1 MNLTLKDTA
10 KLMEGNKNEKLIAE
24 YMQTKIRYDKLHEIC
39 VKLEAGTLNFKPITS
54 MEHMKEQ
61 KMYMGN
67 YLRMLEI
74 RAELEGV
81 ELPKC
86 VYDWNPLP
94 F

>member
-1 MNLTLKDTA
+1 MNLTLNDTVR
-10 KLMEGNKNEKLIAE
+10 LMAGNPEEKLIAE
-24 YMQTKIRYDKLHEIC
+24 YVQTKIRYDKLHEIC
-39 VKLEAGTLNFKPITS
+39 VKLEAGTLHFRPKTD
-54 MEHMKEQ
+54 MGHMKEQ

-81 ELPKC
+81 TLPKC
-86 VYDWNPLP
+86 VYEWNPLP

>member
-1 MNLTLKDTA
+1 MNLTLSDTA
-10 KLMEGNKNEKLIAE
+10 NLMLGNKNEKLIAE
-24 YMQTKIRYDKLHEIC
+24 YVQTKIRYDKLHEIC
-39 VKLEAGTLNFKPITS
+39 VKLEAGTLHFTPKTS
-54 MEHMKEQ
+54 MGHMKEQ

-81 ELPKC
+81 DLPKC
-86 VYDWNPLP
+86 VYEWNPLP